1 MKVKRNPCS
10 PELGRPSSGRF
21 PRWHSASAEEALD
34 KSGQFTRGSSSNI
47 LHIHGPAGSGWVSA
61 HLARHTEPPDPMT
74 SPNSAESPAL
84 QDRAFLLLLIAASL
98 AFAWILRPF
107 YGAVLWGIILAIMF
121 TPLCRRLSGR
131 LHQRR
136 TLAALLTLL
145 IILVLVILPLTL
157 LTILLVQ
164 EGISTYDRFTS
175 GELNP
180 RQYLQQVFDALP
192 GWITN
197 LLDRVG
203 LTSVGR
209 IQARISAGLAQ
220 SLQFLAGQALN
231 LGQNALDFIVSALIM
246 LYLLF
251 FLLRDGDGLTQRI
264 RNAIP
269 LRGEQQ
275 RALANRFTIV
285 IRATVKG
292 NLVVALIQG
301 ALGGLI
307 FWLLDIRAPVLW
319 GALMTVLSLLPAVG
333 AALVWL
339 PVAIYFL
346 ATGATGKG
354 IILTAYGSLVIG
366 LVDNLLRP
374 ILVGKDTKL
383 PDYVVLISTLGGIA
397 VFGINGFVIGPVI
410 AAIFVAVWDISSSS
424 RSNERPL

>member
-1 MKVKRNPCS
+1 
-10 PELGRPSSGRF
+10 
-21 PRWHSASAEEALD
+21 
-34 KSGQFTRGSSSNI
+34 
-47 LHIHGPAGSGWVSA
+47 
-61 HLARHTEPPDPMT
+61 MT

-84 QDRAFLLLLIAASL
+84 QDRAFVLLLIAASL

-107 YGAVLWGIILAIMF
+107 YGAVLWGIILTIMF
-121 TPLCRRLSGR
+121 MPLFRRLSR
-131 LHQRR
+131 TLHQRR

-157 LTILLVQ
+157 LTALLVQ
-164 EGISTYDRFTS
+164 EGVSTYERIRS
-175 GELNP
+175 GELNLG
-180 RQYLQQVFDALP
+180 RFFQQVFDALP
-192 GWITN
+192 TWVTN

-203 LTSVGR
+203 LTSLTR
-209 IQARISAGLAQ
+209 IQERLSAGLTQ
-220 SLQFLAGQALN
+220 SLEFIAGQALN
-231 LGQNALDFIVSALIM
+231 LGQNALNFIVSALIM

-269 LRGEQQ
+269 LRNEQQ
-275 RALANRFTIV
+275 RALASRFTIA

-292 NLVVALIQG
+292 NRVVALIQG

-333 AALVWL
+333 AAIVWL

-346 ATGATGKG
+346 VTGATGKG
-354 IILTAYGSLVIG
+354 IILAAYGALVIG

-383 PDYVVLISTLGGIA
+383 PDYIVLISTLGGIA
-397 VFGINGFVIGPVI
+397 VFGINGFVLGPVI
-410 AAIFVAVWDISSSS
+410 AAIFVTVWDISSAS

>member
-1 MKVKRNPCS
+1 MK
-10 PELGRPSSGRF
+10 
-21 PRWHSASAEEALD
+21 
-34 KSGQFTRGSSSNI
+34 
-47 LHIHGPAGSGWVSA
+47 
-61 HLARHTEPPDPMT
+61 

-84 QDRAFLLLLIAASL
+84 QDRAFLLLLIASSL
-98 AFAWILRPF
+98 AFAWIIRPF

-121 TPLCRRLSGR
+121 MPLFRRLTVT

-157 LTILLVQ
+157 LTVLLVQ
-164 EGISTYDRFTS
+164 EGLSTYERFTS

-192 GWITN
+192 GWMTN

-209 IQARISAGLAQ
+209 IQARVTAGLTQ

-269 LRGEQQ
+269 LPLEQQ
-275 RALANRFTIV
+275 RALESRFTIV

-307 FWLLDIRAPVLW
+307 FWLLEIRAPVLW

-346 ATGATGKG
+346 ATGDTWKG
-354 IILTAYGSLVIG
+354 LILTAYGALVIG
-366 LVDNLLRP
+366 LIDNLLRP
-374 ILVGKDTKL
+374 VLVGKDTKL

-397 VFGINGFVIGPVI
+397 VFGVNGFVLGPVI
-410 AAIFVAVWDISSSS
+410 AAIFVTVWDISSAS
-424 RSNERPL
+424 RSHT

>member
-1 MKVKRNPCS
+1 MK
-10 PELGRPSSGRF
+10 
-21 PRWHSASAEEALD
+21 
-34 KSGQFTRGSSSNI
+34 
-47 LHIHGPAGSGWVSA
+47 
-61 HLARHTEPPDPMT
+61 

-84 QDRAFLLLLIAASL
+84 QDRAFLLLLIVSSL

-121 TPLCRRLSGR
+121 MPLFRRLSR
-131 LHQRR
+131 TLHQRR

-157 LTILLVQ
+157 LTALLVQ
-164 EGISTYDRFTS
+164 EGASTYERITS
-175 GELNP
+175 GELNLG
-180 RQYLQQVFDALP
+180 RYFQQVFDALP
-192 GWITN
+192 AWITN

-203 LTSVGR
+203 LTSLGR
-209 IQARISAGLAQ
+209 VQARLSAGLAK
-220 SLQFLAGQALN
+220 SLDFFAGQALN

-251 FLLRDGDGLTQRI
+251 FLLRDGDALTYRI
-264 RNAIP
+264 SNAIP
-269 LRGEQQ
+269 LRVEQQ
-275 RALANRFTIV
+275 RALASRFAIV

-319 GALMTVLSLLPAVG
+319 GAVMTVVSLLPAVG

-346 ATGATGKG
+346 VTGATGKG
-354 IILTAYGSLVIG
+354 ILLIAYGRARHRPG
-366 LVDNLLRP
+366 RQHPAPHPGRERHQAARLRR
-374 ILVGKDTKL
+374 
-383 PDYVVLISTLGGIA
+383 PDLHPWRHR
-397 VFGINGFVIGPVI
+397 GF
-410 AAIFVAVWDISSSS
+410 W
-424 RSNERPL
+424 R